1 MPPSFMGEISELNQE
16 HMAMAAAISTLNLQ
30 QQLLTTEQFCSALI
44 RHVDESKPDP
54 LVKNQI
60 MNLRLNWEQTTQRNI
75 GANAATGVIGEILRE
90 GNLEKINK
98 DCWMMS
104 SIICGTLHIA
114 SEYISAAIHVK
125 CKWRIKVDEYSDDK
139 SSASASAQD
148 IGQND
153 TEFDVSI
160 KRPSF
165 QDELYFR
172 LGVSV
177 SFNSLTDYN
186 KNICQTA
193 TSSCTEQ
200 KEKTISQKIERNEMA
215 TNRKLRVGMIK
226 RLQSD
231 PLIRRLLVDDDNS
244 SLFADEGVLLCEAL
258 IQQNQKRSTLNDHEE
273 TGGTVECEER
283 VNVDSESVEGIR
295 NAIMT
300 HCEENLD
307 VLELFLNMP
316 YLPRGNFFQCGDE
329 CKDSPTRD
337 ETLSHEKNA
346 LKSLAE
352 RAFLRILED
361 AMWDACEKE
370 GEDEML
376 DDLVIC
382 EDYECE
388 CNSDGLELLVTKK
401 QRC

>member
-1 MPPSFMGEISELNQE
+1 
-16 HMAMAAAISTLNLQ
+16 MAMAAAISTLDLQ
-30 QQLLTTEQFCSALI
+30 QQLLTTEQFCSALL

-60 MNLRLNWEQTTQRNI
+60 MNLRLNWDQRTI
-75 GANAATGVIGEILRE
+75 GANAATGVVDEILRE
-90 GNLEKINK
+90 GNFEKINE
-98 DCWMMS
+98 DSCMIS
-104 SIICGTLHIA
+104 SSSVICGTLHIA

-125 CKWRIKVDEYSDDK
+125 CKWRVKVDDCSDDK
-139 SSASASAQD
+139 SCASASALD

-153 TEFDVSI
+153 TEFDVAI
-160 KRPSF
+160 KQSSF
-165 QDELYFR
+165 RDELYFR

-177 SFNSLTDYN
+177 SFISPTDYN
-186 KNICQTA
+186 KNICQTK

-200 KEKTISQKIERNEMA
+200 KEKTLSQKIEHNETA

-231 PLIRRLLVDDDNS
+231 PLMRRLFVDDDNS

-258 IQQNQKRSTLNDHEE
+258 IQQNKERSTLNDHEE

-295 NAIMT
+295 SAILT

-307 VLELFLNMP
+307 VLELLLNMP
-316 YLPRGNFFQCGDE
+316 YLPRGKFLPCGHG
-329 CKDSPTRD
+329 CKDCPKSD
-337 ETLSHEKNA
+337 ETLSQEKNA
-346 LKSLAE
+346 LKSLSE

-388 CNSDGLELLVTKK
+388 RNSDGLELLVTKK